1 MQTAGFNCAELGEQ
15 PVQNSVPL
23 ESIQEIYCFLDN
35 DDAGRKAVDLLREMN
50 TATVYN
56 MMEAFSYYK
65 DVNDLLR
72 DKKRMP

>member
-1 MQTAGFNCAELGEQ
+1 
-15 PVQNSVPL
+15 
-23 ESIQEIYCFLDN
+23 
-35 DDAGRKAVDLLREMN
+35 MN

>member
-1 MQTAGFNCAELGEQ
+1 
-15 PVQNSVPL
+15 
-23 ESIQEIYCFLDN
+23 
-35 DDAGRKAVDLLREMN
+35 MN

-56 MMEAFSYYK
+56 MMEAFPYYK